1 MLKSKKIY
9 QINNIVDKDNFF
21 LEKKLKKKNLINIT
35 FGAENL
41 NSKYK
46 GLDFFLNSLNYID
59 TSKYKFN
66 FFGKFWDFEKIDKL
80 NIKYKYHGYISS
92 PKKLRK
98 IYSMTDI
105 FVACSIEDAFPKTF
119 IEAMLCETTVICFK
133 GTVFEEFIKHK
144 KNGYCA
150 EFLSINDFVKGIEWI
165 SKKKERMNKLKK
177 LASRS
182 AKSKIDG
189 SSSAKKYI
197 NLYKS
202 LL

>member
-1 MLKSKKIY
+1 
-9 QINNIVDKDNFF
+9 
-21 LEKKLKKKNLINIT
+21 
-35 FGAENL
+35 
-41 NSKYK
+41 
-46 GLDFFLNSLNYID
+46 
-59 TSKYKFN
+59 
-66 FFGKFWDFEKIDKL
+66 
-80 NIKYKYHGYISS
+80 
-92 PKKLRK
+92 
-98 IYSMTDI
+98 MTDI

-202 LL
+202 LF

>member
-92 PKKLRK
+92 PKK
-98 IYSMTDI
+98 
-105 FVACSIEDAFPKTF
+105 V
-119 IEAMLCETTVICFK
+119 
-133 GTVFEEFIKHK
+133 K
-144 KNGYCA
+144 KN
-150 EFLSINDFVKGIEWI
+150 L
-165 SKKKERMNKLKK
+165 
-177 LASRS
+177 
-182 AKSKIDG
+182 
-189 SSSAKKYI
+189 
-197 NLYKS
+197 
-202 LL
+202 

>member
-1 MLKSKKIY
+1 MI
-9 QINNIVDKDNFF
+9 KDNFF
-21 LEKKLKKKNLINIT
+21 LGKEIKKKNLINIT

-105 FVACSIEDAFPKTF
+105 FVACSIEDAFPKLLLKQCCVRQQLYVLRGLF
-119 IEAMLCETTVICFK
+119 LKNSLNIKKMVIVQNFC
-133 GTVFEEFIKHK
+133 
-144 KNGYCA
+144 
-150 EFLSINDFVKGIEWI
+150 L
-165 SKKKERMNKLKK
+165 
-177 LASRS
+177 
-182 AKSKIDG
+182 
-189 SSSAKKYI
+189 
-197 NLYKS
+197 
-202 LL
+202 